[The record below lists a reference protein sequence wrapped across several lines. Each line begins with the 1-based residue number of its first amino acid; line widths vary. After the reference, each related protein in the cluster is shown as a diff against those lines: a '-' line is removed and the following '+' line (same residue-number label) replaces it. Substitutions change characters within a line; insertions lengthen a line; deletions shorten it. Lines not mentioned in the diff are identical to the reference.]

1 MVAEGRTGNRGWI
14 RLFHNTVTGLDKV
27 FKGDIK
33 RPKVVLV
40 TGPPGSMKSSFIY
53 SLLTSYLNQSGE
65 FGVYTTLEESVSSH
79 LGNMESIGIQLCMNM
94 QITDFTDIRE
104 DRENLDYLM
113 FLEKMLRHF
122 KKIKGEQF
130 TCFALDSLG
139 ALYSIMDGEE
149 NMRKKMYHFFQLLRD
164 LNLYSFIIMERSQ
177 DGESNLL
184 GNEGFLGDGIIYL
197 GLKRR
202 QGRLSRFLQVE
213 KMRACEHSMELH
225 ALDLRMGK
233 LCILGP
239 IFE

>member
-1 MVAEGRTGNRGWI
+1 M
-14 RLFHNTVTGLDKV
+14 FQNTVTGLDKV
-27 FKGDIK
+27 FRNDIK

-53 SLLTSYLNQSGE
+53 SLLTSYLDQSGE

-79 LGNMESIGIQLCMNM
+79 LSNMESLGIQLSMNM

-104 DRENLDYLM
+104 DQEELDYLR
-113 FLEKMLRHF
+113 FLEKMLKHF

-139 ALYSIMDGEE
+139 ALYSLMDGEE
-149 NMRKKMYHFFQLLRD
+149 NMRKKMYHFFQMLRD
-164 LNLYSFIIMERSQ
+164 LNLYSFIVMERAQ

-202 QGRLSRFLQVE
+202 QGRLSRFIQVE

-233 LCILGP
+233 LCVLGP

>member
-1 MVAEGRTGNRGWI
+1 M
-14 RLFHNTVTGLDKV
+14 FQNTVTGLDKV
-27 FKGDIK
+27 FKNDIK

-53 SLLTSYLNQSGE
+53 SLMTSYLNQSGE

-79 LGNMESIGIQLCMNM
+79 LSNMESIGIELCMNM
-94 QITDFTDIRE
+94 QITDFTDIRDDKE
-104 DRENLDYLM
+104 DLDYLK
-113 FLEKMLRHF
+113 FLEKMLKHF
-122 KKIKGEQF
+122 KKVKGEQF
-130 TCFALDSLG
+130 TCFAIDSLG
-139 ALYSIMDGEE
+139 ALYSLMDGEE

-164 LNLYSFIIMERSQ
+164 LNLYSFIIMERAQ

-225 ALDLRMGK
+225 AMDLRMGK

>member
-1 MVAEGRTGNRGWI
+1 MAAEGRNGNQGWI

-27 FKGDIK
+27 FKSDIK

-53 SLLTSYLNQSGE
+53 SLLTNYLNQSGE

-79 LGNMESIGIQLCMNM
+79 LGNMESIGIQLCLNM

-104 DRENLDYLM
+104 DKENLDYLM

-122 KKIKGEQF
+122 KKIKGEEF

-139 ALYSIMDGEE
+139 ALYSIMDGQE

-225 ALDLRMGK
+225 AMDLRMGK
-233 LCILGP
+233 LCVLGP

>member
-1 MVAEGRTGNRGWI
+1 MFHRVNFQDLGDRGMFI
-14 RLFHNTVTGLDKV
+14 NTVTGLNKV
-27 FKGDIK
+27 FKDDIR

-53 SLLTSYLNQSGE
+53 TLLTLHLSQTNE

-79 LGNMESIGIQLCMNM
+79 LSNMENLGINLCLNL
-94 QITDFTDIRE
+94 QITDFTDIRQ
-104 DRENLDYLM
+104 DGDQIDYLK

-122 KKIKGEQF
+122 KKVKGDKF

-139 ALYSIMDGEE
+139 ALYSLMDGEK

-164 LNLYSFIIMERSQ
+164 LNLYCFIVMERSQ
-177 DGESNLL
+177 DSESHLL
-184 GNEGFLGDGIIYL
+184 GNEGFLADGIIYL

-202 QGRLSRFLQVE
+202 QGRLSRFIQVE

-225 ALDLRMGK
+225 AMDLRMGK
-233 LCILGP
+233 ICVLGP

>member
-1 MVAEGRTGNRGWI
+1 M
-14 RLFHNTVTGLDKV
+14 FHNTVTGLDKV
-27 FKGDIK
+27 FRNDIR

-53 SLLTSYLNQSGE
+53 SLLTSYLEQSGE
-65 FGVYTTLEESVSSH
+65 FGVYTTLEESVTSH
-79 LGNMESIGIQLCMNM
+79 LANMESLGVQLCMNM

-104 DRENLDYLM
+104 ENEELDYLK

-122 KKIKGEQF
+122 KKVKGEQF
-130 TCFALDSLG
+130 TCFAMDSLG
-139 ALYSIMDGEE
+139 ALYSLMDGEE
-149 NMRKKMYHFFQLLRD
+149 NMRKKMYHFFQLLRE

-184 GNEGFLGDGIIYL
+184 GNEGFLSDGIIYL

-202 QGRLSRFLQVE
+202 QGRLSRFLQIE

-225 ALDLRMGK
+225 ALDIRMGK
-233 LCILGP
+233 LCVLGP

>member
-1 MVAEGRTGNRGWI
+1 M
-14 RLFHNTVTGLDKV
+14 FQNTVTGLDKV
-27 FKGDIK
+27 FRTDIK
-33 RPKVVLV
+33 RPKVILV

-53 SLLTSYLNQSGE
+53 SLMTSYLDQSGE

-79 LGNMESIGIQLCMNM
+79 LSNMESIGIQLCMNM

-104 DRENLDYLM
+104 DNEDMDYLK

-130 TCFALDSLG
+130 TTFALDSLG

-164 LNLYSFIIMERSQ
+164 LNLYSFIIMERSA

>member
-1 MVAEGRTGNRGWI
+1 MTT
-14 RLFHNTVTGLDKV
+14 LFHNTVTGLDKV
-27 FKGDIK
+27 FRNDIK

-53 SLLTSYLNQSGE
+53 SLLTSYLDHSGE

-79 LGNMESIGIQLCMNM
+79 LSNMESLGIQLSMNM

-104 DRENLDYLM
+104 DQEDLDYLR

-139 ALYSIMDGEE
+139 ALYSLMDGEE

-164 LNLYSFIIMERSQ
+164 LNLYSFIVMERSQ

-202 QGRLSRFLQVE
+202 QGRLSRFIQVE

-233 LCILGP
+233 LCVLGP

>member
-1 MVAEGRTGNRGWI
+1 MTGGFH
-14 RLFHNTVTGLDKV
+14 LFKNTVTGLDKV
-27 FKGDIK
+27 FKDDIK

-53 SLLTSYLNQSGE
+53 TLLTSYLSQTNE

-79 LGNMESIGIQLCMNM
+79 LSNMENLGINLCLNL
-94 QITDFTDIRE
+94 QITDFTDIRQ
-104 DRENLDYLM
+104 DGDSVNYLQ

-122 KKIKGEQF
+122 KKVKGDQF

-139 ALYSIMDGEE
+139 ALYSLMDGQD

-164 LNLYSFIIMERSQ
+164 LNLYCFIIMEREH
-177 DGESNLL
+177 DGKSHLL

-202 QGRLSRFLQVE
+202 QGRLSRFIQVE

-225 ALDLRMGK
+225 AMDLRMGK
-233 LCILGP
+233 ICVLGP

>member
-1 MVAEGRTGNRGWI
+1 M
-14 RLFHNTVTGLDKV
+14 FQNTVIGLDKV
-27 FKGDIK
+27 FKNDIK

-53 SLLTSYLNQSGE
+53 SLLTSHLDQTGE

-79 LGNMESIGIQLCMNM
+79 LQNMESLGVKLCMNM

-104 DRENLDYLM
+104 EQEDLDYLK

-122 KKIKGEQF
+122 KKVKGEQF

-139 ALYSIMDGEE
+139 ALYSLMDGEE

-164 LNLYSFIIMERSQ
+164 MNLYSYIVMERSMN
-177 DGESNLL
+177 GESNLL
-184 GNEGFLGDGIIYL
+184 GNEGFLSDGIIYL

-202 QGRLSRFLQVE
+202 QGRLSRFLQIE

-225 ALDLRMGK
+225 ALDIRMGK
-233 LCILGP
+233 LCVLGP

>member
-1 MVAEGRTGNRGWI
+1 M
-14 RLFHNTVTGLDKV
+14 FQNTVTGLDKV
-27 FKGDIK
+27 FKSDIK
-33 RPKVVLV
+33 RPKVVLI

-53 SLLTSYLNQSGE
+53 SLMTSYLNQSQE

-79 LGNMESIGIQLCMNM
+79 LSNMESIGIALCMNL
-94 QITDFTDIRE
+94 QITDFTDIRDEKE
-104 DRENLDYLM
+104 DIDYLK

-122 KKIKGEQF
+122 KKVKGEQF

-139 ALYSIMDGEE
+139 ALYSLMDGQE

-164 LNLYSFIIMERSQ
+164 LNLTSFIIMERSPET
-177 DGESNLL
+177 ESHLL
-184 GNEGFLGDGIIYL
+184 GNEGFLADGIIYL

-225 ALDLRMGK
+225 AMDLRMGK
-233 LCILGP
+233 LCVLGP

>member
-1 MVAEGRTGNRGWI
+1 MRM
-14 RLFHNTVTGLDKV
+14 FQNTVTGLDKV
-27 FKGDIK
+27 FKNDIK

-53 SLLTSYLNQSGE
+53 SLMTSYLNQSGE

-79 LGNMESIGIQLCMNM
+79 LSNMESIGIELCMNM
-94 QITDFTDIRE
+94 QITDFTDIRDDKE
-104 DRENLDYLM
+104 DLDYLK
-113 FLEKMLRHF
+113 FLEKMLKHF
-122 KKIKGEQF
+122 KKVKGEQF
-130 TCFALDSLG
+130 TCFAIDSLG
-139 ALYSIMDGEE
+139 ALYSLMDGEE

-164 LNLYSFIIMERSQ
+164 LNLYSFIIMERAQ

-225 ALDLRMGK
+225 AMDLRMGK

>member
-1 MVAEGRTGNRGWI
+1 MTI
-14 RLFHNTVTGLDKV
+14 LFHNTVTGLDKV
-27 FKGDIK
+27 FRNDIK

-53 SLLTSYLNQSGE
+53 SLLTTYLDHSGE

-79 LGNMESIGIQLCMNM
+79 LSNMESLGIQLSMNM

-104 DRENLDYLM
+104 DQEDLDYLR
-113 FLEKMLRHF
+113 FLEKMLRHV

-139 ALYSIMDGEE
+139 ALYSLMDGEE

-164 LNLYSFIIMERSQ
+164 LNLYSFIVMERSQ

-202 QGRLSRFLQVE
+202 QGRLSRFIQVE

-233 LCILGP
+233 LCVLGP

>member
-1 MVAEGRTGNRGWI
+1 MKYWSRTGVGS
-14 RLFHNTVTGLDKV
+14 LFHNTVTGLDKV
-27 FKGDIK
+27 FRTDIK

-79 LGNMESIGIQLCMNM
+79 LSNMESLGIQLCLNL

-104 DRENLDYLM
+104 DHDNVDYLR
-113 FLEKMLRHF
+113 FLERMLKHF
-122 KKIKGEQF
+122 KKVKGEQF
-130 TCFALDSLG
+130 TSFCLDSLG
-139 ALYSIMDGEE
+139 ALYSLMDGEE

-177 DGESNLL
+177 DADPNLL

-202 QGRLSRFLQVE
+202 QGRLSRFMQVE
-213 KMRACEHSMELH
+213 KMRASEHSMELH
-225 ALDLRMGK
+225 ALDMRMGR
-233 LCILGP
+233 LCVLGP